1 MLSDACRHGTD
12 FKSAYK
18 IIVRK
23 PNRRDCMEDLSM
35 DGKVIL
41 RWFLEL

>member
-1 MLSDACRHGTD
+1 MHGTD
-12 FKSAYK
+12 VRSAYK

-23 PNRRDCMEDLSM
+23 PNRRDHMEDLSM

-41 RWFLEL
+41 KWFLEL